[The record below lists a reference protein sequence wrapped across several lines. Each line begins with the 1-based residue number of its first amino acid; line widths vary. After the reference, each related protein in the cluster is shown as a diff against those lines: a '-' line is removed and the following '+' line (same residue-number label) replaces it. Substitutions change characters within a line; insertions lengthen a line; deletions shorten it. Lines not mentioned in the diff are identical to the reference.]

1 MFSLI
6 WKQWW
11 KYVSVGRRIPTG
23 LKKHVVNWER
33 LIPVIPVW
41 YLRLKTMVPNAT
53 VCLSNVDRPFLN
65 SKHTAVSTDYRL
77 ICTGLASFISKLFIG
92 SSENPWNLIVSVLYG
107 CAFFTFLLVFANNL
121 LINKTNP
128 VQMSL

>member
-1 MFSLI
+1 MNNRLFS
-6 WKQWW
+6 
-11 KYVSVGRRIPTG
+11 
-23 LKKHVVNWER
+23 
-33 LIPVIPVW
+33 
-41 YLRLKTMVPNAT
+41 
-53 VCLSNVDRPFLN
+53 N

-77 ICTGLASFISKLFIG
+77 IGTGLASFISKLSIG
-92 SSENPWNLIVSVLYG
+92 PSESPWNLYFYG